1 MATPSSPKIKGLFD
15 QLYVFG
21 DSLSSYGD
29 YAAYL
34 EKEFLEADAKPT
46 WSGVTWSNAN
56 FSNQLGLRTKLGIE
70 IPSTTDPGVPGI
82 PSPFYQV
89 VNPFVATPT
98 LGTELAPSFAIGGAS
113 SGTASLYD
121 VESIPV
127 QGGTETVALST
138 LFPEL
143 AQTGVQ
149 NQITAALKQGIRP
162 ASNEL
167 TLIQGGSNDVLIN
180 YILKNPAIEAVL
192 DKVIENMRQNIIVQ
206 LRAGHSRQLISYA
219 LAAFQGEVDGV
230 RYEMPFLTNVLNLAS
245 QPDAPEW
252 LKPWKNFVD
261 NKGLEMFQAE
271 YATMV
276 QEVAAMFPYATVIY
290 HSPEFGTNWDTYG
303 HRLGNFESYGITNT
317 VDYAQATKQDLT
329 TEATNAYLY
338 FDEIHN
344 TESGQAMT
352 AQALALTL
360 ESNREAIAAATL
372 TYQKQ
377 GTSRR
382 DILLAPRQN
391 SELIGG
397 DGDDLLIG
405 NTGNDALW
413 GGLGRD
419 TLIGRHGNDWLQG
432 GQGSDWLI
440 GGKGKDFFSWQA
452 SDVSRL
458 WRDTIIDFNGLE
470 GDRLGIDAVLDGSDP
485 FANRGWNYIGSE
497 AFTGAAA
504 ELRFAGG
511 HLLGDVD
518 GDGKA
523 DLRIHLLGVSTFKSD
538 WIS

>member
-523 DLRIHLLGVSTFKSD
+523 DLRIHLLGVSTFNSD

>member
-21 DSLSSYGD
+21 DSLTSYGD

-34 EKEFLEADAKPT
+34 QKTVLAASAEPV
-46 WSGVTWSNAN
+46 WSGVSWSNAN
-56 FSNQLGLRTKLGIE
+56 FGNQLGLRTDLGIAT
-70 IPSTTDPGVPGI
+70 PSTTDPGVPGI

-98 LGTELAPSFAIGGAS
+98 LGTPRAPSFAIGGAT
-113 SGTASLYD
+113 SGTTSLF
-121 VESIPV
+121 EIIP
-127 QGGTETVALST
+127 G
-138 LFPEL
+138 L

-149 NQITAALKQGIRP
+149 NQIKAALNQGIRP

-167 TLIQGGSNDVLIN
+167 TLIQGGSNDLLIN
-180 YILKNPAIEAVL
+180 YILANPDIEGVL
-192 DKVIENMRQNIIVQ
+192 DQVIQNMRQNLTVQ
-206 LRAGHSRQLISYA
+206 LRAAGSRQLISFG
-219 LAAFQGEVDGV
+219 LADFQGVVDGV
-230 RYEMPFLTNVLNLAS
+230 HYQMPFLSNLLKQAS
-245 QPDAPEW
+245 EPGAPAW
-252 LKPWKNFVD
+252 LQPWKEFV
-261 NKGLEMFQAE
+261 KTGGLEKFQIE
-271 YATMV
+271 YATML
-276 QEVAAMFPYATVIY
+276 QEVGRQFPYATVIY
-290 HSPEFGTNWDTYG
+290 YSPEFGTNWETYG
-303 HRLGNFESYGITNT
+303 DRLGNFASYGIENT
-317 VDYAQATKQDLT
+317 LGYAQATNKDLP

-338 FDEIHN
+338 FDDVHN

-352 AQALALTL
+352 AQAMALTL
-360 ESNREAIAAATL
+360 EGNREAIAAATL

-413 GGLGRD
+413 GELGRD

-440 GGKGKDFFSWQA
+440 GGTGKDFFSYQA
-452 SDVSRL
+452 SDVSSL
-458 WRDTIIDFNGLE
+458 WRDTITDFNGLD

-485 FANRGWNYIGSE
+485 FANPGWNYIGSG

-523 DLRIHLLGVSTFKSD
+523 DLRIHLLGVSTFNSE

>member
-1 MATPSSPKIKGLFD
+1 MAIPSSPNIKGLFN

-34 EKEFLEADAKPT
+34 QKTVFAASAKPA

-56 FSNQLGLRTKLGIE
+56 FGNQLGLRTDLGIAT
-70 IPSTTDPGVPGI
+70 PSTTDLLVPGI
-82 PSPFYQV
+82 PLPFYQI

-98 LGTELAPSFAIGGAS
+98 LGTREAPSFAMGGAT
-113 SGTASLYD
+113 SGTTSLF
-121 VESIPV
+121 EMIP
-127 QGGTETVALST
+127 G
-138 LFPEL
+138 L

-149 NQITAALKQGIRP
+149 NQITAALNQGIRP

-180 YILKNPAIEAVL
+180 YILKNSDIEGVL
-192 DKVIENMRQNIIVQ
+192 DQVIKNMRNNLIVQ
-206 LRAGHSRQLISYA
+206 LRVAGIRQVITYG
-219 LAAFQGEVDGV
+219 LAAFQGEVDHV
-230 RYEMPFLTNVLNLAS
+230 RYEMPFLTNLLNQAS
-245 QPDAPEW
+245 EPGSEW
-252 LKPWKNFVD
+252 LIPWKEFVED
-261 NKGLEMFQAE
+261 DGLDAFQVE

-290 HSPEFGTNWDTYG
+290 HSPEFGTSWDTYG
-303 HRLGNFESYGITNT
+303 NRFGTFESYGITNS
-317 VDYAQATKQDLT
+317 VDYAQATNQNLT

-338 FDEIHN
+338 FDDVHN

-397 DGDDLLIG
+397 DGNDLLIG
-405 NTGNDALW
+405 NRGNDALW

-419 TLIGRHGNDWLQG
+419 NLIGRHGNDWLEG
-432 GQGSDWLI
+432 GQGSDWLS
-440 GGKGKDFFSWQA
+440 GGTGADFFSYQSNDA
-452 SDVSRL
+452 SSRWL
-458 WRDTIIDFNGLE
+458 DTITDFNGQQ
-470 GDRLGIDAVLDGSDP
+470 GDRLGIIAVLDGEDP
-485 FANRGWNYIGSE
+485 FANPGWEYIGSS
-497 AFTGAAA
+497 AFSGAAA
-504 ELRFAGG
+504 ELRFADG
-511 HLLGDVD
+511 HLQGDVD

-523 DLRIHLLGVSTFKSD
+523 DLRIHLLGVNTFNQN

>member
-34 EKEFLEADAKPT
+34 QKELLEADAKPT

-127 QGGTETVALST
+127 QGGTETEALST

-230 RYEMPFLTNVLNLAS
+230 RYEMPFLTNVLNWAS

-252 LKPWKNFVD
+252 LIPWKNFVD

-458 WRDTIIDFNGLE
+458 WRDTIIDFNGRD

-523 DLRIHLLGVSTFKSD
+523 DLRIHLLGVSTFNSD

>member
-180 YILKNPAIEAVL
+180 YIRKNPAIEAVL

-230 RYEMPFLTNVLNLAS
+230 RYEMPFLTNVLNWAS

-252 LKPWKNFVD
+252 LIPWKNFVD

-397 DGDDLLIG
+397 DGGDLLIG

-432 GQGSDWLI
+432 GQGSDRLI

-452 SDVSRL
+452 CDVSRL

-523 DLRIHLLGVSTFKSD
+523 DLRIHLLGVSTFNSD

>member
-98 LGTELAPSFAIGGAS
+98 LGTELAPSFAIGGAT

-206 LRAGHSRQLISYA
+206 LRAGHSRQLMSYA

-523 DLRIHLLGVSTFKSD
+523 DLRIHLLGVSTFNSD

>member
-34 EKEFLEADAKPT
+34 QKELLAADAKPT

-230 RYEMPFLTNVLNLAS
+230 RYEMPFLTNVLNWAS

-252 LKPWKNFVD
+252 LIPWKNFVD

-523 DLRIHLLGVSTFKSD
+523 DLRIHLLGVSTFNSD

>member
-34 EKEFLEADAKPT
+34 QKELLAADAKPT

-70 IPSTTDPGVPGI
+70 IPSTTPPAELGI
-82 PSPFYQV
+82 ASPFYQV
-89 VNPFVATPT
+89 VNPFVATPG
-98 LGTELAPSFAIGGAS
+98 LGTPLAPSFAIGGAT
-113 SGTASLYD
+113 SGTTSLF
-121 VESIPV
+121 EIIP
-127 QGGTETVALST
+127 G
-138 LFPEL
+138 L

-149 NQITAALKQGIRP
+149 NQINAALNQGIRP

-167 TLIQGGSNDVLIN
+167 TLIQGGSNDLLIN
-180 YILKNPAIEAVL
+180 YIQENPEIEAVL
-192 DKVIENMRQNIIVQ
+192 AKVIENMRQNLIVQ
-206 LRAGHSRQLISYA
+206 LRAADSRQVMSYG
-219 LAAFQGEVDGV
+219 LAPFQGVVDGV
-230 RYEMPFLTNVLNLAS
+230 SYQMPFLRDLLNRAS
-245 QPDAPEW
+245 QPDAPDW
-252 LKPWKNFVD
+252 LKPWKEFVD
-261 NKGLEMFQAE
+261 NNGLEMFQAE
-271 YATMV
+271 YATML

-317 VDYAQATKQDLT
+317 VDYAQATNQDLT

-338 FDEIHN
+338 FDDVHN

-440 GGKGKDFFSWQA
+440 GGTGKDFFSWQA

-470 GDRLGIDAVLDGSDP
+470 GDRLGIDAVLDGPNP
-485 FANRGWNYIGSE
+485 FANPGWNYIGSE

-523 DLRIHLLGVSTFKSD
+523 DLRIHLLGVSTFNSD

>member
-1 MATPSSPKIKGLFD
+1 MATPSIPNIKGLFD

-34 EKEFLEADAKPT
+34 QKTVFAATAEPA

-56 FSNQLGLRTKLGIE
+56 YGNQLGLRTDLGIAT
-70 IPSTTDPGVPGI
+70 PSTTDPRVLGI
-82 PSPFYQV
+82 PVPFYQI

-98 LGTELAPSFAIGGAS
+98 LGTPEAPSFAIGGAT

-121 VESIPV
+121 VLSIPV
-127 QGGTETVALST
+127 PGGEVSLST
-138 LFPEL
+138 LFPKL

-149 NQITAALKQGIRP
+149 NQITAALNQGIRP

-167 TLIQGGSNDVLIN
+167 TLMQGGSNDVLIN

-192 DKVIENMRQNIIVQ
+192 DEVIENMRQNLIVQ
-206 LRAGHSRQLISYA
+206 LRAGGSRQVISYG
-219 LAAFQGEVDGV
+219 LAAFQGEVDRV
-230 RYEMPFLTNVLNLAS
+230 RYEMPFLTNVLNQAS
-245 QPDAPEW
+245 EPGSEW
-252 LKPWKNFVD
+252 LIPWKEFVD
-261 NKGLEMFQAE
+261 AGGLQDFQEE

-290 HSPEFGTNWDTYG
+290 HSPEHGTNWDTYR

-338 FDEIHN
+338 FDDVHN

-377 GTSRR
+377 GTSKR

-413 GGLGRD
+413 GGLGSD

-440 GGKGKDFFSWQA
+440 GGTGKDFFSWQA

-458 WRDTIIDFNGLE
+458 WRDTIIDFNGLD

-485 FANRGWNYIGSE
+485 FANPGWNYIGSE

-523 DLRIHLLGVSTFKSD
+523 DLRIHLLGVSTFNSD